1 MLWANFLHIYQPPDQ
16 KKYIMDSVVNES
28 YRAVVSILKDNP
40 HARIT
45 MSIIGTLL
53 ERLDCDAYRDVID
66 GLREVSLR
74 GQIEFTAGTMFH
86 PFLPKIPDSEIIRQ
100 INLNNDVQQYYFKSA
115 YQPHGFYS
123 PEAGYSFRVA
133 EIAHSMGY
141 AWTIVDEI
149 AYSGFLSRRG
159 YDFGHTPGFYS
170 GGLKLRQIVG
180 TVSGRGSEKDVPGTS
195 AFPFPER
202 EKFVDYSKLYEIRGL
217 HGFLVHFRERV
228 ISDALASGQIK
239 TPEQFLAVL
248 KPEMGKNRYLLTGT
262 DGEAYGHH
270 QKGLDHV
277 LGQLYHRKAFETIT
291 ISELPDH
298 FPVAEEVEPIPSTWG
313 TSEDEVRGKNFYA
326 RWHHTDNEIHDKQ
339 WALTDLAIHAVT
351 DKGGKPKKAS
361 NEARKMLDEALYSCH
376 YWWASARPWWS
387 IELIERGARALADV
401 VAYSEGYQGG
411 IREVEKKKVS
421 RGKAADALRLYQDV
435 VFTAF
440 DWLRTEKVWDLS
452 HLHK

>member
-66 GLREVSLR
+66 GLREVSSR
-74 GQIEFTAGTMFH
+74 GQIEFTTGTMFH
-86 PFLPKIPDSEIIRQ
+86 PFLPKIPDSEIFRQ

-123 PEAGYSFRVA
+123 PEAGYSYRIA
-133 EIAHSMGY
+133 EIAHSLGY

-159 YDFGHTPGFYS
+159 YDFGHTTGFYS

-202 EKFVDYSKLYEIRGL
+202 EKFVDYSKLDR
-217 HGFLVHFRERV
+217 
-228 ISDALASGQIK
+228 
-239 TPEQFLAVL
+239 
-248 KPEMGKNRYLLTGT
+248 
-262 DGEAYGHH
+262 
-270 QKGLDHV
+270 
-277 LGQLYHRKAFETIT
+277 
-291 ISELPDH
+291 
-298 FPVAEEVEPIPSTWG
+298 
-313 TSEDEVRGKNFYA
+313 
-326 RWHHTDNEIHDKQ
+326 
-339 WALTDLAIHAVT
+339 
-351 DKGGKPKKAS
+351 
-361 NEARKMLDEALYSCH
+361 
-376 YWWASARPWWS
+376 
-387 IELIERGARALADV
+387 
-401 VAYSEGYQGG
+401 
-411 IREVEKKKVS
+411 
-421 RGKAADALRLYQDV
+421 
-435 VFTAF
+435 
-440 DWLRTEKVWDLS
+440 
-452 HLHK
+452 